1 MRPDITHGYM
11 GEITPGE
18 KVESWRKER
27 RDYQLKEGSKL
38 LGPIIIE
45 KSDGTWKEHIN
56 RLTRISR
63 AESNCLFSFI

>member
-27 RDYQLKEGSKL
+27 
-38 LGPIIIE
+38 
-45 KSDGTWKEHIN
+45 
-56 RLTRISR
+56 ISR
-63 AESNCLFSFI
+63 AESNCLLVSFNLKL